1 VGLGP
6 ARAAAHQPAPAG
18 ARRRGV
24 GQRSTDRGC
33 RRCPR
38 RAAPDLAALE
48 RVLHR
53 DGRALNLFGSLL
65 ATDSLRGAAG
75 ELGLHHSTLQAR
87 VAELSTEL
95 GYDIRRPDG
104 RTRLSLALSLH
115 LLATNRFE

>member
-1 VGLGP
+1 VLDAEELGSVLLIAEAAD
-6 ARAAAHQPAPAG
+6 ARAEPH
-18 ARRRGV
+18 
-24 GQRSTDRGC
+24 
-33 RRCPR
+33 
-38 RAAPDLAALE
+38 PDLAALE